1 MPETPTP
8 LPRPRRPGAQTG
20 CRPGAQS
27 GCRRARGGQ
36 PGNTNA
42 LKHSF
47 YARHLPLEDTAGLD
61 DLPLDTLADEITL
74 LRILIRRVAE
84 KSAAGQSLE
93 KSVEHLRVV
102 GLAMHSLTRLMRT
115 QIYMRANRPVKIPL
129 EYLQPDLD
137 PDLDPDLQSD
147 LQPDLYPA
155 ASAPR
160 RAAASA
166 PRRAAASA
174 PRRAADQAPR
184 RAAAPFVPFRF
195 F

>member
-1 MPETPTP
+1 MPDNPTP
-8 LPRPRRPGAQTG
+8 PPRPRRSGAQSG

-27 GCRRARGGQ
+27 GRRRRRGGQ

-42 LKHSF
+42 LKHGF

-84 KSAAGQSLE
+84 KSAAGETPE
-93 KSVEHLRVV
+93 KSIEHLRVV
-102 GLAMHSLTRLMRT
+102 GLAMFSLTRLMRT

-137 PDLDPDLQSD
+137 PDLQSD
-147 LQPDLYPA
+147 LQPDLYPT
-155 ASAPR
+155 ASVPR
-160 RAAASA
+160 G
-166 PRRAAASA
+166 
-174 PRRAADQAPR
+174 
-184 RAAAPFVPFRF
+184 AAAPAPRGAPDPAPAEEEDLPEEPYPPLF
-195 F
+195 